1 MAGKQKL
8 NRLKKHAKK
17 RGKEG
22 YNGRWHIETSN
33 GDQPFNNVEERL
45 KISTLTVYNMPQNR
59 SHTSQKSHARKMAYK
74 RVMKQVQ

>member
-1 MAGKQKL
+1 M
-8 NRLKKHAKK
+8 

-33 GDQPFNNVEERL
+33 GDEPFNNVEEGL

-59 SHTSQKSHARKMAYK
+59 SHTSQKYHARKMAYK
-74 RVMKQVQ
+74 RVMKQVQQGGPK